1 MAAIALGSN
10 LPSQNG
16 GPAQNLHQAVLKL
29 GSLGQVVAVS
39 SFFSTAAEIFTA
51 QPQFSN
57 AALLLQTQLSPLD
70 LLRALLALEL
80 RMGRVRT
87 GIPPKGPR
95 LIDLD
100 LIFYDAVALQ
110 THELTLP
117 HPGVADRGF
126 VLRPLAEIAPDWQ
139 HPLTGATVLEMLQRL
154 G

>member
-1 MAAIALGSN
+1 MLNRHMAAIALGSN

-39 SFFSTAAEIFTA
+39 SFVSTAAEIFTA
-51 QPQFSN
+51 QPH
-57 AALLLQTQLSPLD
+57 